1 MPIVSAHFRSLL
13 QHTAKVQFHQAQLT
27 FYQRDVMP
35 AQVLAMALCLSVC
48 LSVSHK
54 SEFDRNGRTNRTGF
68 GMGASFHLSYTVLKE
83 IRVYSKIRVLPSGT
97 LSQTPD
103 LENFASVYRLSKR
116 VINLA

>member
-1 MPIVSAHFRSLL
+1 VPIVSAHFRSLL
-13 QHTAKVQFHQAQLT
+13 QHTAKVQFHQAQFP

-35 AQVLAMALCLSVC
+35 AQVLAMALC

-97 LSQTPD
+97 LPQTPD